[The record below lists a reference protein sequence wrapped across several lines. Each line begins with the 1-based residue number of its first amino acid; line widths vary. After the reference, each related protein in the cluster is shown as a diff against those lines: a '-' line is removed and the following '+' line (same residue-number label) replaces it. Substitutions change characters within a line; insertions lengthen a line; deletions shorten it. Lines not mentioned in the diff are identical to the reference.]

1 MLQPIDGQP
10 KEYGQD
16 SHSSGVLPGSGERSD
31 TGAIPGPQVVSD
43 NHRLDMVLKCL
54 QNCTQSGIYVAMQ
67 LFSICRLPSSWL
79 RHSHVSP
86 LLLSMTH
93 VSAHTRLFPH
103 VRAADCSALSL
114 SLSLQLCSAVHLSN

>member
-54 QNCTQSGIYVAMQ
+54 QNCTQSGGIYAAIFNLQTSFQ
-67 LFSICRLPSSWL
+67 LARAFSRLSS
-79 RHSHVSP
+79 SP
-86 LLLSMTH
+86 
-93 VSAHTRLFPH
+93 
-103 VRAADCSALSL
+103 
-114 SLSLQLCSAVHLSN
+114 